1 MKDQNK
7 GLIDRRDQQE
17 QYKWAIEKIYES
29 DQHWKQDYDHVK
41 VLLKKIKQLEG
52 NLHSQDNLLRA
63 MELYEEIMRLSLK
76 VFAYGK
82 MKRDEDNT
90 LSQYQKLAD
99 QGQSLYIEAETSL
112 SFLVPELLKL
122 KEDQLEEFL
131 LRNPKYQHFFD
142 DILRGKAHVL
152 TSKEENILARVGSI
166 AQGPATIFSMF
177 NNADIK
183 FPIIENEKHE
193 QVELTKGNYI
203 TLLESADRRV
213 RKEAFSALHN
223 SYEKMKNTLAA
234 IYSTNLKKD
243 YFYARVRN
251 FSSSLEASLFNGNI
265 PTTVYDQLIE
275 AVHQKLPLLHRYV
288 RLRKELLNLD
298 ELHMYDLY
306 TPVVTGIDIKI
317 PYEVAK
323 ETILK
328 GLAPLGEE
336 YVDLLRFGFENRW
349 VDVYENKGKTGGAY
363 SWGTYD
369 SYPFVLMNYQG
380 KVGDMFT
387 LAHEMGHSL
396 HSYYTA
402 RNQPF
407 LYSQYK
413 IFVAEVASTVNEA
426 LLMDYMIRNTE
437 EPKEKMYY
445 INQYLEQFRG
455 TIFRQVMFAE
465 FEKITHEK
473 VASGQSL
480 NAEELSK
487 IYYDLNLAYFGQ
499 DMVVD
504 DEIAIEWARIPH
516 FYRNFYVYQYATGYG
531 AAIALSKNILEKG
544 EPAVA
549 AYLEF
554 LRAGDSDYPINVL
567 QRAGVDMTTS
577 KPIIQAL
584 EVFEKLLDQLEQMG

>member
-122 KEDQLEEFL
+122 QEDQLEEFL

-336 YVDLLRFGFENRW
+336 YIDLLRFGFENRW

-584 EVFEKLLDQLEQMG
+584 EVFGKLLDQLEQMG

>member
-122 KEDQLEEFL
+122 QEDQLEEFL

>member
-567 QRAGVDMTTS
+567 QRVGADMTTS

>member
-567 QRAGVDMTTS
+567 QRVGADMTTS

-584 EVFEKLLDQLEQMG
+584 EVFGKLLDQLEQMG

>member
-122 KEDQLEEFL
+122 QEDQLEEFL

-567 QRAGVDMTTS
+567 QRVGADMTTS